1 MLPSTLTTSHV
12 WLLSL
17 CLWLEDWELYFLYYV
32 DLINWNVSLSSHI
45 WLVATINMLDNAVL
59 QHFSSACKN
68 TSTDSA
74 TTYASILPM
83 ETSKGADPPF
93 FCFSSLFHPK
103 EVSDENAFL
112 LDFYCCWN
120 KWLLTE
126 WLPTTQVSSLRFLET
141 RSPQGI
147 SLGLN
152 QSVGRTVFFWRLQAR
167 ICFLD
172 FSRFWRSPTVLG
184 LWPISLS
191 SKSAVDHLQIF
202 HWLCCHQH
210 VPSLILSDSIS
221 PSSYLWGSL

>member
-1 MLPSTLTTSHV
+1 MERKKSDSLYWKSQPWPQSGVRFLQKLQLVKIKQAGAALSNGTFTNVSRTFWKCSLSMLPSTLTTSHV

-59 QHFSSACKN
+59 QHFSSAGKN

-74 TTYASILPM
+74 TTYTSILPM

-152 QSVGRTVFFWRLQAR
+152 QSVGRTVFFWRL
-167 ICFLD
+167 
-172 FSRFWRSPTVLG
+172 
-184 LWPISLS
+184 
-191 SKSAVDHLQIF
+191 
-202 HWLCCHQH
+202 
-210 VPSLILSDSIS
+210 
-221 PSSYLWGSL
+221 